1 MTSAPLPLNE
11 HERLAALKAY
21 DILDSADDPLFDDI
35 VTAAGAIAGTPIAA
49 ISLIDE
55 TRQWFLAQRGLP
67 VRETSRDVA
76 FCAHTILTPETFV
89 VADAAT
95 DARFIDNPLVTGAPH
110 IRFYA
115 GAPLIT
121 AGGQELG
128 SLCVIDATPRTL
140 TPQQIGA
147 LEALAR
153 QVVAVFEL
161 RRVTAQ
167 LADALSR
174 VKTLASLVPICAW
187 CRKVRD
193 DQDYWQSLET
203 YLEREVGS
211 LVTHGICPSCAEGF
225 DGGDPVTPPP
235 ASDPSAGD

>member
-21 DILDSADDPLFDDI
+21 DILDSADDPLFEDV

-55 TRQWFLAQRGLP
+55 ARQWFLSQRGLP

-76 FCAHTILTPETFV
+76 FCAHTILTPDAFV
-89 VADAAT
+89 VPDAAA
-95 DARFIDNPLVTGAPH
+95 DARFVDNPLVTGAPH

-121 AGGQELG
+121 AGGMELG
-128 SLCVIDATPRTL
+128 ALCVIDATPRTL
-140 TPQQIGA
+140 SPQQIGA

-174 VKTLASLVPICAW
+174 AKTLATLVPVCAW
-187 CRKVRD
+187 CRKVRND
-193 DQDYWQSLET
+193 HDYWQTLET
-203 YLEREVGS
+203 YLASEVGAQ
-211 LVTHGICPSCAEGF
+211 VTHGICPTCAEGF
-225 DGGDPVTPPP
+225 DGPGPTTAPP
-235 ASDPSAGD
+235 ASNPPATD

>member
-1 MTSAPLPLNE
+1 MIPAPPPLNE
-11 HERLAALKAY
+11 QERLAALKAY
-21 DILDSADDPLFDDI
+21 NILDSADSPLFDDI
-35 VTAAGAIAGTPIAA
+35 VTAAGVIAGTPIAA

-55 TRQWFLAQRGLP
+55 ARQWFLAERGMALG
-67 VRETSRDVA
+67 ETSRDSA
-76 FCAHTILTPETFV
+76 FCAHTILSPEPMV
-89 VADAAT
+89 VNDTAT
-95 DARFIDNPLVTGAPH
+95 DARFVDNPLVTGAPH

-121 AGGQELG
+121 AGGYELG

-140 TPQQIGA
+140 SPQQLGA

-153 QVVAVFEL
+153 QVVAMFEL
-161 RRVTAQ
+161 RRVSAQ

-174 VKTLASLVPICAW
+174 VKTLAGLVPVCAW
-187 CRKVRD
+187 CRKVRN

-225 DGGDPVTPPP
+225 DQGPPQ
-235 ASDPSAGD
+235 D

>member
-1 MTSAPLPLNE
+1 MAQCR
-11 HERLAALKAY
+11 HDVGAAA
-21 DILDSADDPLFDDI
+21 
-35 VTAAGAIAGTPIAA
+35 T
-49 ISLIDE
+49 
-55 TRQWFLAQRGLP
+55 
-67 VRETSRDVA
+67 
-76 FCAHTILTPETFV
+76 
-89 VADAAT
+89 T
-95 DARFIDNPLVTGAPH
+95 DARFVDNPLVTGAPH

-140 TPQQIGA
+140 SPQQIGA

-161 RRVTAQ
+161 RRVSAQ

-174 VKTLASLVPICAW
+174 VKTLASLVPVCAW
-187 CRKVRD
+187 CRKVRN

-203 YLEREVGS
+203 YLASEAGAM
-211 LVTHGICPSCAEGF
+211 VTHGICPACAVGF
-225 DGGDPVTPPP
+225 DGPDPTSPPR
-235 ASDPSAGD
+235 ASDPPVSD